1 MLKVSFVVRVYL
13 LALVARLI
21 PMLMLADL
29 GIGLDDMFQYDMLA
43 RSLAQGNGFRWYAR
57 EDLKTLEPY
66 IDFDLASAENYDP
79 TIGVSTSFRAPL
91 YPLFLSVVYFFS
103 GLGTTRFLWARIVQA
118 ALLGAPLAPLTYKV
132 APLLFAGSEKR
143 SRAAAYVV
151 AFYPLLLLYPLGLGT
166 ENLFFLLLLAFV
178 YVILS
183 SLPHP
188 NFVNMLLAGILLGLT
203 SLTRSVILLF
213 AGCIIFYLLFEIRW
227 RSLPLV
233 AGFML
238 VITPWVVRNSILHGH
253 PVGIETSM
261 GYNLYLGYHPDGNGS
276 FIFGPSLDLLSIMDD
291 YERDLE
297 GTRKAVEF
305 VRSDPT
311 RFIPLAF
318 NRLGFFFG
326 LEKRILMYFYS
337 NNFLGYIPPPL
348 LILMTLILI
357 LPFAIICLLAV
368 STLPFLTRSPSL
380 DIILMLFLA
389 YLLPHV
395 LILSEE
401 RFHLALVPY
410 LAIFAVQAWGKWM
423 NPALPGKPGFR
434 KTMVAAGLA
443 LLLVVNWGI
452 EFWRDYDKIVQL
464 LGPQGNQAYFN
475 Y

>member
-1 MLKVSFVVRVYL
+1 MLKDSFGVRIYL

-21 PMLMLADL
+21 PLLMLADM

-43 RSLAQGNGFRWYAR
+43 RSLTQGNGFRWYAR

-66 IDFDLASAENYDP
+66 IDFDLASVENYDP
-79 TIGVSTSFRAPL
+79 NIGVSTSFRAPL
-91 YPLFLSVVYFFS
+91 YPFFLSIVYSLS
-103 GLGTTRFLWARIVQA
+103 GLGTSRFLWARFVQA
-118 ALLGAPLAPLTYKV
+118 ALLGAPLAPLTYRV
-132 APLLFAGSEKR
+132 ALLLFAGSEKR
-143 SRAAAYVV
+143 SRAAAYLV

-183 SLPHP
+183 SLPRP
-188 NFVNMLLAGILLGLT
+188 NFRNMLLAGILLGLT

-213 AGCIIFYLLFEIRW
+213 AGCIICYLLFEIRW
-227 RSLPLV
+227 RSLPLA
-233 AGFML
+233 AGFLL
-238 VITPWVVRNSILHGH
+238 VSMPWVVRNSVLHGH
-253 PVGIETSM
+253 LVGIESSM
-261 GYNLYLGYHPDGNGS
+261 GYNLYLGYHPHGNGS
-276 FIFGPSLDLLSIMDD
+276 FVFGPSLELLSIMDD
-291 YERDLE
+291 YERDRQ

-305 VRSDPT
+305 VRSDPS
-311 RFIPLAF
+311 RFIPLVF

-348 LILMTLILI
+348 LISTALILI
-357 LPFAIICLLAV
+357 LPFAFLCLLAV
-368 STLPFLTRSPSL
+368 SALPFLTRSPSL

-389 YLLPHV
+389 YVLPHV

-410 LAIFAVQAWGKWM
+410 LAIFAVQGWGTWV
-423 NPALPGKPGFR
+423 NPGLPGTPGFR
-434 KTMVAAGLA
+434 IKMAAIGLA

-452 EFWRDYDKIVQL
+452 ELWRDYDKIVQL